1 MSNTKT
7 YRQVAEALL
16 AGTKLQYHESS
27 GRWIPITYLGI
38 DIRHLDNKYPREVRA
53 IPRICNG
60 VELDPCLT
68 EAPELGANYYYP
80 DPMHVDY
87 YNLKTWAGDADDVY
101 WFELGFVYGS
111 SESAAKHGQAMG
123 ITTEG

>member
-16 AGTKLQYHESS
+16 TGTKLQYHESS

-38 DIRHLDNKYPREVRA
+38 DIRHLDNKYPRAVRA

-68 EAPELGANYYYP
+68 PEQIKKGKYYHYP
-80 DPMHVDY
+80 DPMHVDF
-87 YNLKTWAGDADDVY
+87 YNTKLWVDDGDDHY
-101 WFELGFVYGS
+101 WFELGFAYDTR
-111 SESAAKHGQAMG
+111 ESAAKHGQAMG
-123 ITTEG
+123 RYI